1 MTVLEAIILGII
13 QGLTEFLPVSSSGH
27 IVLGEAILNTQS
39 SDNLLFAVIVHLAT
53 VLSTMVVF
61 YKDIF
66 EIVKGLLKFKWNEE
80 AKFALNILVSM
91 IPVLFVGLFL
101 KDEVEQFFD
110 GRIAFVG
117 AMLILTGI
125 LLFVTMFATKKLNPL
140 KPFSAFIIGVAQ
152 AIAVLPGISRSGST
166 IATGLLLGIKKTEI
180 ARFSFLMVVPPII
193 GIALLDFKEYLESP
207 ADHLQSGVSLL
218 AGFIAAFITGLAAC
232 KWMIEIVKKGKIQYF
247 AYYCFLVG
255 AIAIVVGL
263 K

>member
-39 SDNLLFAVIVHLAT
+39 SDNLLFAVFVHLAT

-61 YKDIF
+61 YKDILN
-66 EIVKGLLKFKWNEE
+66 IIKGLLKFKWNDE
-80 AKFALNILVSM
+80 AKFALNIIVSM
-91 IPVLFVGLFL
+91 MPVLVVGLFF
-101 KDEVEQFFD
+101 KEEVEQLFD

-117 AMLILTGI
+117 GMLILTGI
-125 LLFVTMFATKKLNPL
+125 LLLITMFATKKLKPL
-140 KPFSAFIIGVAQ
+140 KPMSAFVIGIAQ

-166 IATGLLLGIKKTEI
+166 IATGLLLGINKTDI
-180 ARFSFLMVVPPII
+180 ARFSFLMVVPPIM
-193 GIALLDFKEYLESP
+193 GAALLDFKDYIESP
-207 ADHLQSGVSLL
+207 EDHLQSGISLL
-218 AGFIAAFITGLAAC
+218 AGFIAAFVTGLAAC

-255 AIAIVVGL
+255 VIAIVVGL